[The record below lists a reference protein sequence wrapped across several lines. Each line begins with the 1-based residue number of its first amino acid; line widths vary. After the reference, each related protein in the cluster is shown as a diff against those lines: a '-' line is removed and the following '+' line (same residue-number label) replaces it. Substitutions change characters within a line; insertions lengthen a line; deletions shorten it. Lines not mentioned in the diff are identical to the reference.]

1 MATLSDSMDWLLT
14 WFGKRGGTPKGNR
27 ELQRA
32 TNYFESGFIDSFAV
46 IELIGDAESEF
57 GIQFA
62 EQHFQDRRFA
72 TIGGLAEIICELT
85 DSNDSRRVT

>member
-14 WFGKRGGTPKGNR
+14 WFGKRGDGPKGNR
-27 ELQRA
+27 EHQRE
-32 TNYFESGFIDSFAV
+32 TNYFESGLIDSFGV

-57 GIQFA
+57 GIQFT

-72 TIGGLAEIICELT
+72 TIGGLAEIICELS
-85 DSNDSRRVT
+85 DSKDSRSDT